1 MPALPAQLGLAPVY
15 LFYYA
20 ALGIL
25 IPYWSPYLKSI
36 GLAPVQIGQLT
47 AIYLAWR
54 LVAPPAWG
62 WLADHSGRRMG
73 LVRAAAVAG
82 ALAFA
87 AIGYQ
92 STFWSLALCLSV
104 FAVFWTAL
112 LPQYEVNTLSVLGTR
127 IAAYGRIRLWGSV
140 GFILAVTLGG
150 WWFSQEGI
158 GSVPVIITVLACL
171 VALSSFL
178 APVGAVPAR
187 DTPSPSFIGLLGE
200 RRVIALLLVSML
212 MQAAFG
218 PYYVFFTLYLEQL
231 GYSRLLIG
239 LLWALGVAAE
249 ILVFIYSP
257 WLFQRFR
264 RRVLLGVALACTVL
278 RWGIM
283 AGAAR
288 HLWLL
293 FIAQVLHMASFGLF
307 HAVAVVCIHEFFPG
321 RTHGRGQALYS
332 SVGFGA
338 GGALGSLYSGYV
350 WAIYG
355 PPAMFWMAAALVLA
369 ASLVAALWLKPCGDE
384 TPRAA

>member
-1 MPALPAQLGLAPVY
+1 MPAIREQLGLAPVY

-36 GLAPVQIGQLT
+36 GLTPVQIGQLT

-54 LVAPPAWG
+54 LLAPPAWG

-73 LVRAAAVAG
+73 LVRVAAVAG

-87 AIGYQ
+87 AVQYQ
-92 STFWSLALCLSV
+92 FTFEGLAFWLSM

-112 LPQYEVNTLSVLGTR
+112 LPQYEVNTLSVLGPR

-140 GFILAVTLGG
+140 GFIMAVTLGG
-150 WWFSQEGI
+150 WWFARSGV
-158 GSVPVIITVLACL
+158 GGVPVIIAALAAL

-178 APVGAVPAR
+178 APVGARLAR
-187 DTPSPSFIGLLGE
+187 DTPSPPFRGLLRE
-200 RRVIALLLVSML
+200 RRVITLLLVSLL

-231 GYSRLLIG
+231 GYSRALIG
-239 LLWALGVAAE
+239 MLWALGVAAE

-257 WLFQRFR
+257 WLFQRFTR
-264 RRVLLGVALACTVL
+264 RALLGVALACTVV
-278 RWGIM
+278 RWAIM

-293 FIAQVLHMASFGLF
+293 VLAQVLHMASFGLF

-332 SVGFGA
+332 SIGFGA
-338 GGALGSLYSGYV
+338 GGALGSLYSGYA
-350 WAIYG
+350 WTMFG
-355 PPAMFWMAAALVLA
+355 PSAMFWMATALVLVA
-369 ASLVAALWLKPCGDE
+369 GLVAALWLKPCGDE
-384 TPRAA
+384 IRRVT